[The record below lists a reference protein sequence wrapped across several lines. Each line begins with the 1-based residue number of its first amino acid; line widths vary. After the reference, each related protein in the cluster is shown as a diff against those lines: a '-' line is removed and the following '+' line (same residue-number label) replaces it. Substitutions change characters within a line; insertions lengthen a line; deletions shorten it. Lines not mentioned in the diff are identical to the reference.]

1 MEEMGIE
8 CSLQELFCFTY
19 RAELEGGLIEHEFDH
34 VLVGQCHCQP
44 QPNPEEVADWRWIA
58 MDELAQDLDAHPER
72 YTCWLRVCFDQFQK
86 QYRYNAY
93 TVPL

>member
-1 MEEMGIE
+1 
-8 CSLQELFCFTY
+8 
-19 RAELEGGLIEHEFDH
+19 
-34 VLVGQCHCQP
+34 
-44 QPNPEEVADWRWIA
+44 VADWRWIA